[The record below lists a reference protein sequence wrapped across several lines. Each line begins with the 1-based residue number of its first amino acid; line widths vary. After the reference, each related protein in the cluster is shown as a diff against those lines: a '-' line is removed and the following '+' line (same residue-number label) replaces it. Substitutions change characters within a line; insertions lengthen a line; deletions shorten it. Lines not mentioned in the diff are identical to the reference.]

1 MRKNAYI
8 LLAALGLA
16 SCNYLEIEPV
26 GKVIPHKTSEYR
38 ALLTEGYSRF
48 PYTSSKAY
56 TGLLS
61 DEVGMFHE
69 GNFFDSSD
77 AIALSYNYTWQ
88 YETQM
93 WEYPYQYYYRA
104 AFQANAVIDGVADA
118 DDDSSE
124 DKRKE
129 RHPGFLDAFR
139 RGVPGMGDFYR
150 VKVPMSRR

>member
-56 TGLLS
+56 T
-61 DEVGMFHE
+61 
-69 GNFFDSSD
+69 
-77 AIALSYNYTWQ
+77 
-88 YETQM
+88 
-93 WEYPYQYYYRA
+93 
-104 AFQANAVIDGVADA
+104 
-118 DDDSSE
+118 
-124 DKRKE
+124 
-129 RHPGFLDAFR
+129 
-139 RGVPGMGDFYR
+139 
-150 VKVPMSRR
+150 

>member
-104 AFQANAVIDGVADA
+104 AF
-118 DDDSSE
+118 
-124 DKRKE
+124 
-129 RHPGFLDAFR
+129 
-139 RGVPGMGDFYR
+139 
-150 VKVPMSRR
+150 

>member
-88 YETQM
+88 YETQS
-93 WEYPYQYYYRA
+93 WEYPTNIITAPPSRQCR
-104 AFQANAVIDGVADA
+104 D
-118 DDDSSE
+118 
-124 DKRKE
+124 R
-129 RHPGFLDAFR
+129 R
-139 RGVPGMGDFYR
+139 RGRTRTTTPRKTSGRFSA
-150 VKVPMSRR
+150 KPMPCALTHTSIW

>member
-77 AIALSYNYTWQ
+77 AIALST
-88 YETQM
+88 TT
-93 WEYPYQYYYRA
+93 P
-104 AFQANAVIDGVADA
+104 G
-118 DDDSSE
+118 ST
-124 DKRKE
+124 KR
-129 RHPGFLDAFR
+129 RCGSIPTNIITAPPSR
-139 RGVPGMGDFYR
+139 
-150 VKVPMSRR
+150 PMP

>member
-77 AIALSYNYTWQ
+77 AIALSYLSL
-88 YETQM
+88 
-93 WEYPYQYYYRA
+93 
-104 AFQANAVIDGVADA
+104 I
-118 DDDSSE
+118 
-124 DKRKE
+124 
-129 RHPGFLDAFR
+129 HI
-139 RGVPGMGDFYR
+139 
-150 VKVPMSRR
+150 

>member
-56 TGLLS
+56 TGLLPMRS
-61 DEVGMFHE
+61 ACSTKAT
-69 GNFFDSSD
+69 SS
-77 AIALSYNYTWQ
+77 T
-88 YETQM
+88 
-93 WEYPYQYYYRA
+93 A
-104 AFQANAVIDGVADA
+104 AT
-118 DDDSSE
+118 
-124 DKRKE
+124 
-129 RHPGFLDAFR
+129 P
-139 RGVPGMGDFYR
+139 
-150 VKVPMSRR
+150 